1 MIQLHPNCRARLIET
16 IADAIP
22 SIVVTYGK
30 FISYSSV
37 TKLVTADNVIPTRGT
52 VRNQLTTYINET
64 PVSTF
69 VLDLLQSELLQFNQ
83 FQQGKPSMN
92 LTNIVGYEDP
102 RQVAE
107 KLVDQISSLPWQYKL
122 TIRLPQQLVPLLP
135 SGENSIV
142 LNDQIELVRASDIFQ
157 KLYPLET
164 DRASTPTSGLFG
176 LGRPSWEP
184 SAEYMQI
191 TANGFIGPYGGSI
204 PAWRA
209 ESILRAFCGL
219 GFALRLFKV
228 TRKYPLFEPRPSSHF
243 IKHRQLSDQ
252 SWRCEG
258 QQNLRDDRSRA
269 LDSLERE
276 QFEQDFD
283 IKGFTNYTLSQMRA
297 VFSSGSKAD
306 PIVLAS
312 EWLFDSYT
320 GNDQLLSYVQAMV
333 VLEIL
338 LGDKAAS
345 AEIGLGRLLSNRCAY
360 LISKNQEER
369 TKFLRDFDQIYDV
382 RSDIVHRG
390 KSRLAQNELDLFYK
404 LQWFC
409 HRVIQEEI
417 KLLKSK

>member
-164 DRASTPTSGLFG
+164 DRASTPTSGLFWAWETLMG
-176 LGRPSWEP
+176 AVSGVHANYCQRFHWPVRRFNSGVEGREHFARFLRSRFC
-184 SAEYMQI
+184 AQI
-191 TANGFIGPYGGSI
+191 VQSHTQISI
-204 PAWRA
+204 IRA
-209 ESILRAFCGL
+209 EAIVAFYQTPAT
-219 GFALRLFKV
+219 F
-228 TRKYPLFEPRPSSHF
+228 
-243 IKHRQLSDQ
+243 
-252 SWRCEG
+252 
-258 QQNLRDDRSRA
+258 
-269 LDSLERE
+269 
-276 QFEQDFD
+276 
-283 IKGFTNYTLSQMRA
+283 
-297 VFSSGSKAD
+297 
-306 PIVLAS
+306 
-312 EWLFDSYT
+312 
-320 GNDQLLSYVQAMV
+320 
-333 VLEIL
+333 
-338 LGDKAAS
+338 
-345 AEIGLGRLLSNRCAY
+345 
-360 LISKNQEER
+360 
-369 TKFLRDFDQIYDV
+369 
-382 RSDIVHRG
+382 
-390 KSRLAQNELDLFYK
+390 
-404 LQWFC
+404 
-409 HRVIQEEI
+409 
-417 KLLKSK
+417 